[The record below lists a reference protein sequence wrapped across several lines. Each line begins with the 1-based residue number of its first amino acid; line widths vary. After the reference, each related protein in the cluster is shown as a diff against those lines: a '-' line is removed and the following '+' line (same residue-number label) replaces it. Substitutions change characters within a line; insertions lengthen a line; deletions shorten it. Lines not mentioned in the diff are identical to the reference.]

1 VEYKDYYR
9 TLGVPKTASKDD
21 IRKAFRRLAR
31 KYHPDVA
38 ANKTLA
44 DIKFK
49 EINEAYEVLG
59 DPAKKAR
66 YDQMRPGMPSS
77 SGSTTNR
84 RATSP
89 GGVWEK
95 ASRQGTENVK
105 FEGTGFSEF
114 FEQFFSGNG
123 NFFKRSNEKPQE
135 NQSFSKGLFG
145 RKGDDLERD
154 IMVTVD
160 EAYRGATRKV
170 TVTHTHPNGE
180 QEVNHF
186 KVRIPP
192 GVRDG
197 QRLKVQGKG
206 ELGTGRGKP
215 GNLYL
220 NVKLA
225 SHPLYRVQGGNL
237 YYDLEL
243 APWEAVLGSRIVL
256 NTLGGRIAVK
266 VPPGTTHGKMLR
278 VKNKGLPDK
287 KGQHDD
293 LYLNIQI
300 ITPQTPS
307 PQEVRLWEQM
317 RDCSTFNPRV

>member
-9 TLGVPKTASKDD
+9 TLGVSKTASKDD
-21 IRKAFRRLAR
+21 IRKAFRKLAR

-38 ANKTLA
+38 VNKSLA

-49 EINEAYEVLG
+49 QINEAYEVLG
-59 DPAKKAR
+59 DPCKRAR
-66 YDQMRPGMPSS
+66 YDQMRPGMA
-77 SGSTTNR
+77 STANTTR
-84 RATSP
+84 QQRSP

-95 ASRQGTENVK
+95 AASQQNNGDVK
-105 FEGTGFSEF
+105 FEGTGFSDF

-123 NFFKRSNEKPQE
+123 GLFNKTSEKGRE
-135 NQSFSKGLFG
+135 SANFSKGLFG

-160 EAYRGATRKV
+160 EAYHGSTRRV
-170 TVTHTHPNGE
+170 TVTHTLTNGE
-180 QEVNHF
+180 QEINHF

-243 APWEAVLGSRIVL
+243 APWEAVLGNRIVL
-256 NTLGGRIAVK
+256 RTLGGSIAVK

-278 VKNKGLPDK
+278 VKKKGLPDK
-287 KGQHDD
+287 NGNHDD

-300 ITPQTPS
+300 VTPQTPD
-307 PQEVRLWEQM
+307 PNEVRLWEQL
-317 RDCSTFNPRV
+317 RDCSNFNPRSG